1 MEEVTR
7 VLTLKLRNISN
18 IPFVITSTEVQIY
31 TIACSPIKASLFA
44 SKVPIVN
51 QMSINTH

>member
-31 TIACSPIKASLFA
+31 TIVCSPLKVSLFA

>member
-51 QMSINTH
+51 QRSISTH